1 MSIQSEPIN
10 VLAPLSGRIV
20 PIEEVPDPAF
30 SQKMVGDGLAID
42 PTSDVVC
49 APIDGRLIEVH
60 ASRHA
65 VVIEHAS
72 AVKIMVHIGIET
84 VMLGG
89 RGFHPLVKA
98 GDTVRAG
105 QPLLRFDTETV
116 AAAAVSLLT
125 EVVVL
130 NDECIAS
137 IEKRSDAVEAGR
149 SVLMTLRVAA
159 NEPAPEEPEPIEK
172 WLRSPFIAL
181 PNPAGLHGRPAAM
194 LAREARRYGAR
205 IVLSYGVLEADAKSV
220 VEVLGLATGFGG
232 LVRVSASGRDAPAA
246 LQRLEQLLRDGCGE
260 AIGNAAAPV
269 RAVARD
275 EKQLEPMNLPPRSAG
290 FFRGGA
296 AAPGLAL
303 GRIVKWKTDTL
314 RFEKAGGEFD
324 QECERLFAAMRCA
337 AEQIEALASVGAGPD
352 TAEAEIM
359 GAHLALL
366 DDPALIDAAVLK
378 LRAGASAASAW
389 YETYESTAAHFS
401 QHVSPLLRER
411 ASDIRDVGLRVMS
424 HLEGVERFMPVLP
437 ERSVVVADDLTP
449 SDTLSLDRD
458 RVVGL
463 CMAGGGPTSHVA
475 ILARS
480 MGIPAVCGLGSGVLA
495 LNDGVAAV
503 VDGHAGTLHADP
515 DAALLGEVA
524 RRMEDIAREN
534 RTSARIAQH
543 PGATRDGHRVE
554 VVANVVDA
562 GEAEAALA
570 AGAEGVGLLRSEFL
584 FEDRAEAPDEDEQSA
599 AYRAVLT
606 VLGPERKCVVRTLD
620 VGGDKP
626 LRYLPLPKETNP
638 FLGLR
643 GIRVSLAYPELLRSQ
658 LRAMLRAAPAGDL
671 HIMLPMIS
679 DLDEVIAAKRILLE
693 EQEKYPH
700 PVKLGVMVE
709 VPAAA
714 TLVAAIASE
723 VDFFSIGTND
733 LAQYTLAIDRGH
745 ARLASR
751 VDTVHPAVLKMIEL
765 TVSGA
770 HAHGKWVGV
779 CGAMAS
785 DPVATAVLV
794 GLGVDE
800 LSVSVPAIAAV
811 KARLATL
818 DFEDCRALA
827 GRLLRLGSAVRVRE
841 LLGAC

>member
-1 MSIQSEPIN
+1 MSIQPERIL
-10 VLAPLSGRIV
+10 VFAPLSGRIV
-20 PIEEVPDPAF
+20 PIEAVPDPAF

-42 PTSDVVC
+42 PTSNVVC
-49 APIDGRLIEVH
+49 APLDGRLIEVH

-72 AVKIMVHIGIET
+72 GVKIMVHVGIET

-89 RGFHPLVKA
+89 RGFDLLAQA
-98 GDTVRAG
+98 GDNVRVG
-105 QPLLRFDTETV
+105 QPLLRFDTRIV
-116 AAAAVSLLT
+116 AAEAASQLT
-125 EVVVL
+125 EIVVL
-130 NDECIAS
+130 NGECIAS
-137 IEKRSDAVEAGR
+137 IDKKSDAVEAGR
-149 SVLMTLRVAA
+149 SVLMTLHLAA
-159 NEPAPEEPEPIEK
+159 GNADAEDSEPVGE

-205 IVLSYGVLEADAKSV
+205 IRLSYGVAEADAKSV
-220 VEVLGLATGFGG
+220 VEVLGLATRLGG
-232 LVRVSASGRDAPAA
+232 LVRLSACGRDAPAA
-246 LQRLEQLLRDGCGE
+246 LERLHQLLREGCGE
-260 AIGNAAAPV
+260 AIGDAAVPVGGAAPDES

-275 EKQLEPMNLPPRSAG
+275 LPLPASG
-290 FFRGGA
+290 LFSGGA

-303 GRIVKWKTDTL
+303 GRIVKWSTSVL
-314 RFEKAGGEFD
+314 QFETAGGTFD

-337 AEQIEALASVGAGPD
+337 AEQIEALACVGEGPD
-352 TAEAEIM
+352 TPEAEIM
-359 GAHLALL
+359 GSHLALL
-366 DDPALIDAAVLK
+366 DDPALIDSAIVK

-389 YETYESTAAHFS
+389 HDTYESTAAHFS

-424 HLEGVERFMPVLP
+424 HLEGVGRITPTFA
-437 ERSVVVADDLTP
+437 ERSIVVADDLTP

-480 MGIPAVCGLGSGVLA
+480 MGIPAVCGLGAGVLA
-495 LNDGVAAV
+495 LEDGLVAV
-503 VDGHAGTLHADP
+503 VDGDAGTLHADP
-515 DAALLGEVA
+515 DPARLNEVA
-524 RRMEDIAREN
+524 RRMEAIARADRESV
-534 RTSARIAQH
+534 RFAQC

-554 VVANVVDA
+554 VVANVVDSSDA
-562 GEAEAALA
+562 QAALA

-584 FEDRAEAPDEDEQSA
+584 FEDRGEAPDEDEQSV
-599 AYRAVLT
+599 AYRAVLN
-606 VLGPERKCVVRTLD
+606 VLGPGRKCVVRTLD

-626 LRYLPLPKETNP
+626 LRYLPLPKEANP

-658 LRAMLRAAPAGDL
+658 LRALLRVAPAGDL
-671 HIMLPMIS
+671 HVMLPMIA
-679 DLDEVIAAKRILLE
+679 DLDEVIAAKRILRE
-693 EQEKYPH
+693 EQENYPH
-700 PVKLGVMVE
+700 TVKLGVMIE
-709 VPAAA
+709 VPAAVA
-714 TLVAAIASE
+714 LVDAIASE

-751 VDTVHPAVLKMIEL
+751 VDTLHPAVLKMIAL
-765 TVSGA
+765 TVAGA

-785 DPVATAVLV
+785 DPVTTAVLV

-800 LSVSVPAIAAV
+800 LSVSVPAIPAI
-811 KARLATL
+811 KAHLATL
-818 DFEDCRALA
+818 DFEACRELA
-827 GRLLRLGSAVRVRE
+827 ARLLTLGSAAQVRE
-841 LLGAC
+841 VMRQR